1 MEGKPSSVLCEANIT
16 LIAKPEQDPTQKE
29 NYTPISLM
37 NTDAKI
43 LNKTLA
49 GRIQQYIKGLFT
61 MSKWVLCLGCK
72 GDSTS
77 ADESM

>member
-43 LNKTLA
+43 RTKTLA
-49 GRIQQYIKGLFT
+49 GRIQQYIKG
-61 MSKWVLCLGCK
+61 
-72 GDSTS
+72 
-77 ADESM
+77 